1 MNAVVLV
8 RASMKF
14 SNEMRS
20 SAMAVD
26 DQPPV
31 LACVNDQISAD
42 EVDEENLMDPTC
54 ETM

>member
-1 MNAVVLV
+1 MISVWKMGVPSVLVNAVVLV

-14 SNEMRS
+14 SNEMGS

-42 EVDEENLMDPTC
+42 
-54 ETM
+54 